1 MRLTAHPVARDKG
14 DIMREL
20 NSIEKSN
27 VSGGLYIP
35 PPIKRLAKDAAVAA
49 ARALLKEAKKRLSP
63 TSPQL

>member
-1 MRLTAHPVARDKG
+1 
-14 DIMREL
+14 MREL